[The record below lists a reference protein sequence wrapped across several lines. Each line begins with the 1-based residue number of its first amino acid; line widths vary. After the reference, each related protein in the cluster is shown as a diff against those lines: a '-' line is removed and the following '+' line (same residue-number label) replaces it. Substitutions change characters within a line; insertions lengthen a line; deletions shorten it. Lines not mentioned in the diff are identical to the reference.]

1 MWFSLGFDSTSWYLT
16 FPFSLMQSL
25 SLSPAGEME
34 NPCLW
39 DQRAGLWSQHG
50 VLPLLSRIAQ
60 VSIFCLCLWRP
71 FLLFHSARYYNITAN
86 TLDHLITLNSPF
98 SLMASLTRF
107 TSLTRFADLTQKS
120 HMLEWKWS
128 PGHRM
133 LKRTSRWSSLGF
145 KLYQAS
151 TFPFHENNLFCFLFC
166 HSIMGC
172 FLHGLLH
179 ISTSQDRY
187 VLYLFCA
194 TCWAVCLVTSF
205 LFGGHSWNFIFL
217 FLLFVVEYLNKPFA
231 ILCCVE
237 LND

>member
-1 MWFSLGFDSTSWYLT
+1 MSRRKLSNLLNVIFPWFRFHFLIPNISFLFDTIT
-16 FPFSLMQSL
+16 FPFPCRWNGESLPMGSTSGIMVPTWRSSSALTHRSGFHFLSL
-25 SLSPAGEME
+25 SLATVF
-34 NPCLW
+34 
-39 DQRAGLWSQHG
+39 A
-50 VLPLLSRIAQ
+50 
-60 VSIFCLCLWRP
+60 
-71 FLLFHSARYYNITAN
+71 
-86 TLDHLITLNSPF
+86 F
-98 SLMASLTRF
+98 SLSQMLQHHSKHTGSLDRSRFTFLTMASLTRI
-107 TSLTRFADLTQKS
+107 TSLTRFAELTQKF

-187 VLYLFCA
+187 VL
-194 TCWAVCLVTSF
+194 
-205 LFGGHSWNFIFL
+205 N
-217 FLLFVVEYLNKPFA
+217 LFVRP
-231 ILCCVE
+231 VE
-237 LND
+237 LSV

>member
-1 MWFSLGFDSTSWYLT
+1 
-16 FPFSLMQSL
+16 
-25 SLSPAGEME
+25 ME

-50 VLPLLSRIAQ
+50 VLPLLSCFTQ

-71 FLLFHSARYYNITAN
+71 FLLFHSARCYNITTN
-86 TLDHLITLNSPF
+86 TLDRSRITFLT
-98 SLMASLTRF
+98 MAIFTSF
-107 TSLTRFADLTQKS
+107 TSLTRFAELTQKF

-205 LFGGHSWNFIFL
+205 LFGGHGCRNIICFL
-217 FLLFVVEYLNKPFA
+217 FLLFVVEYL
-231 ILCCVE
+231 
-237 LND
+237 